1 MNTTNR
7 AVPAPESYATFWEPV
22 ATDAPIATDAPPAR
36 KPADAKDAY
45 LEFVDVT
52 EAEATA
58 PRVERAA

>member
-1 MNTTNR
+1 MNTDNR
-7 AVPAPESYATFWEPV
+7 EVRAAESYATFWEP
-22 ATDAPIATDAPPAR
+22 APTPPAPPAR

-45 LEFVDVT
+45 LEFVNVT

>member
-1 MNTTNR
+1 MNTTR
-7 AVPAPESYATFWEPV
+7 AVPAPESYATFWEPTAV
-22 ATDAPIATDAPPAR
+22 DAPPAPPAR

-45 LEFVDVT
+45 VEFVNLT